1 MKLHRMRLRGSAART
16 LREAASGVTLLRG
29 CRYNLSPM
37 NHHDAEITE
46 VVVVLDCKGEQAVN
60 EALGKLRGL
69 GLEVFNING
78 DEGVIEGSID
88 ASRVH
93 ELKSVPGVC
102 YVRSV
107 FSYTADFPAGD
118 PRDKDGPDPS
128 CEDEE

>member
-1 MKLHRMRLRGSAART
+1 
-16 LREAASGVTLLRG
+16 
-29 CRYNLSPM
+29 M

-60 EALGKLRGL
+60 EALGKLKEMGL
-69 GLEVFNING
+69 QVSNINSN
-78 DEGVIEGSID
+78 EGVIEGCID

-93 ELKSVPGVC
+93 DLKLVSGVC

-107 FSYTADFPAGD
+107 FSYTADYPPGD
-118 PRDKDGPDPS
+118 PRDKDGPDPR